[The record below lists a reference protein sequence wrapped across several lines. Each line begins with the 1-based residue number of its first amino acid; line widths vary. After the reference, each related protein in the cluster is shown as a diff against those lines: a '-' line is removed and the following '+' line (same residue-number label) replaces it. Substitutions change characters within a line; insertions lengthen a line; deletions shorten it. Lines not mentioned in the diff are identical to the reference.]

1 MGRGLAALAVV
12 LLHAEGML
20 LPATSSAPYGFG
32 GLFRYG
38 FLGVDFFFV
47 LSGFIIYFVHANH
60 IGKPNLAVNYLCRRL
75 FRILPA
81 YWFVLILL
89 LTLLPFQKT
98 WPEFSLNWFTQQF
111 TLTGQQLWIGQAWTL
126 QHEFLFYAFF
136 LLLILLGRGAWIIM
150 LSWVAAC
157 VYVSIG
163 QAVVPRKTWFDIFFH
178 PYHVMFISGIC
189 TAIVAKST
197 RANWLR
203 YSWLVAGLLGIS
215 SWMLIYRQD
224 TLASHSALRYYCSAA
239 LSTAALVVLISLG
252 RTNLRFPTI
261 LTWLG
266 KVSYAMY
273 IAHGIIFMV
282 IQSALKR
289 SELYTHIAPWIIF
302 VTGTLICVAVSGLI
316 QRLVEEPGIHLGRRA
331 ANWLTNK
338 KQLVP
343 PAP

>member
-60 IGKPNLAVNYLCRRL
+60 IGKPTLAVNYLCRRL

-89 LTLLPFQKT
+89 LMLLPFQKT
-98 WPEFSLNWFTQQF
+98 WPEMSMNWFIQQF
-111 TLTGQQLWIGQAWTL
+111 TLTGQQLWISQAWTL

-136 LLLILLGRGAWIIM
+136 LLLILFGRGAWIIM

-163 QAVVPRKTWFDIFFH
+163 QEVVPRKTWFDIFFH
-178 PYHVMFISGIC
+178 PYHVMFIAGIC
-189 TAIVAKST
+189 TATVAKST
-197 RANWLR
+197 PANWFK
-203 YSWLVAGLLGIS
+203 YSWFVAGLFVFT
-215 SWMLIYRQD
+215 SWMLVSRQD

-239 LSTAALVVLISLG
+239 FGTAVLVFLISLG
-252 RTNLRFPTI
+252 RTNLRFPTS

-289 SELYTHIAPWIIF
+289 SELYMHTAPWLIF
-302 VTGTLICVAVSGLI
+302 VAGTLICVAVSGLI
-316 QRLVEEPGIHLGRRA
+316 QTLVEEPGIRLGRWA
-331 ANWLTNK
+331 ANRLANK
-338 KQLVP
+338 KQPVS
-343 PAP
+343 PAL